1 MIILKI
7 LSRTIRIFKYEP
19 ESGKFV
25 SVRQNNF
32 NKDSLETSYAAEATP
47 DGKTTIYQYT
57 KQQRF
62 YD

>member
-1 MIILKI
+1 MKI
-7 LSRTIRIFKYEP
+7 LSLTIRIFKYVP

-25 SVRQNNF
+25 SGQQDQFQQIYLRTG
-32 NKDSLETSYAAEATP
+32 DTAEATP

-57 KQQRF
+57 KPQRF